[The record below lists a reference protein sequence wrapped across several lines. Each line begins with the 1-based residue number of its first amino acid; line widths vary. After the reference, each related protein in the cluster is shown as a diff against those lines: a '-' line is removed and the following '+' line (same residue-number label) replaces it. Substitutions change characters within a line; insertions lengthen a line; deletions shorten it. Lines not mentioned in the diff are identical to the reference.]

1 MQNGAIGERLSV
13 FIKKTGL
20 NRAKFARKTG
30 IDASQLHRM
39 VKGDQDPGSTSL
51 QKISIVFSNL
61 NLRWLLTGEEEMLT
75 TKISEE
81 ERFVLDAYHGSPGK
95 EDQKFK
101 FLIQCQNLE
110 KESNELKEISL
121 NLDKKKLKL
130 NSVSRQ
136 KLFFWIKDLQDKR
149 NQLLSDIYIYKGKQ
163 NLLDDG
169 TRLESMQE
177 MLEENSRS
185 LKQLISLSIPTIQKI
200 KKWEEL

>member
-81 ERFVLDAYHGSPGK
+81 ERFVLDTYHGSPGK

-110 KESNELKEISL
+110 KESNELKELSL